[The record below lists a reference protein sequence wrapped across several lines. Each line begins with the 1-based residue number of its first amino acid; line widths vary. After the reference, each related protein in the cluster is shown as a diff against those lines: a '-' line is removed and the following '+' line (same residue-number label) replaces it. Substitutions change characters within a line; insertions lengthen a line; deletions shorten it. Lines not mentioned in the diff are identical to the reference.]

1 MNKIKFI
8 SYTGRYPN
16 LCKGILTVEIN
27 GKKYKFGHGFEH
39 YHFKENR
46 YDNEDPNNPNFDAF
60 WTSGGCIRGDFT
72 IGLYSIQEP
81 WELNNEYNQVDE
93 THPQW
98 VKELL
103 PQLLYI
109 FNENVEH
116 GCCGG
121 CIYN

>member
-27 GKKYKFGHGFEH
+27 GKEYKFGHDFEH

-46 YDNEDPNNPNFDAF
+46 FDNEDPNNPNFEKF
-60 WTSGGCIRGDFT
+60 WTSGG
-72 IGLYSIQEP
+72 SIKVEDKSYRNMYAYDRP
-81 WELNNEYNQVDE
+81 WKLNGEYNQADE

-98 VKELL
+98 VIDLL
-103 PQLLYI
+103 PQLLYV

-121 CIYN
+121 CI